1 MRFIFLGMSTRVR
14 VSKDKA
20 CTSILPPHGVTF
32 IARSAAIVSLL
43 LVVHA
48 AAICQTEPK
57 KTNSRPTAPSETPS
71 RASAAKPEPYD
82 KADIR
87 TMAGQCVRFET
98 ERGDIELE
106 LYPEQAPETVR
117 NFLNLVATG
126 LYDTT
131 TFSRVVP
138 GFVIQGGD
146 LATRQGELSVAIGM
160 RSRRTIPDEPNKII
174 HDRGVLSM
182 ARSEQPHSASTHF
195 FILVSVAPDL
205 DGKFA
210 AFGRVTKGME
220 VVDEINKGPVVNE
233 KPDKPVRLKKASVF
247 PCSPTAN

>member
-1 MRFIFLGMSTRVR
+1 MSTKVR
-14 VSKDKA
+14 DSKDKA
-20 CTSILPPHGVTF
+20 CTHILPPLGAAF
-32 IARSAAIVSLL
+32 IARSASVAALVLL
-43 LVVHA
+43 AFTNL
-48 AAICQTEPK
+48 ICQSEPK
-57 KTNSRPTAPSETPS
+57 KTNSRPATQAQSS
-71 RASAAKPEPYD
+71 RRLPMEKPEPFD
-82 KADIR
+82 TAD
-87 TMAGQCVRFET
+87 TKTLAGQCVRFET
-98 ERGDIELE
+98 EKGDIELE
-106 LYPEQAPETVR
+106 FYPEQAPETVR

-146 LATRQGELSVAIGM
+146 LATRDGELSVAIGM

-182 ARSEQPHSASTHF
+182 ARSETPHSASTHF

-233 KPDKPVRLKKASVF
+233 KPEKPVRLKKASVF
-247 PCSPTAN
+247 ACSPAAN

>member
-1 MRFIFLGMSTRVR
+1 ML
-14 VSKDKA
+14 
-20 CTSILPPHGVTF
+20 
-32 IARSAAIVSLL
+32 SLL
-43 LVVHA
+43 LLLASLAVWP
-48 AAICQTEPK
+48 QTEPK
-57 KTNSRPTAPSETPS
+57 KTNSRPAAPADKIS
-71 RASAAKPEPYD
+71 RLPAAKPEPFD
-82 KADIR
+82 NADVKM
-87 TMAGQCVRFET
+87 MAGQCVRLET
-98 ERGDIELE
+98 EAGNIELE

-146 LATRQGELSVAIGM
+146 LATREGGLSVAIGL
-160 RSRRTIPDEPNKII
+160 RSRRTIPDEPNKVI

-182 ARSEQPHSASTHF
+182 ARSEEPHSASTHF

-210 AFGRVTKGME
+210 AFGRVTKGIE

-233 KPDKPVRLKKASVF
+233 KPLKPVRLKKAATF
-247 PCSPTAN
+247 ACSQPAN